1 MIKPR
6 PPAIDQGVAAFLWAV
21 GLGLYIWLFLI
32 YGAGTSGGTAFIFA
46 LLSAVAIF
54 FLVRIL
60 GEEELRR

>member
-6 PPAIDQGVAAFLWAV
+6 PPSIDHGVVSFLWAF

-32 YGAGTSGGTAFIFA
+32 YGAGTDGATAFVFA
-46 LLSAVAIF
+46 LLAAFAIF

-60 GEEELRR
+60 GEERLSR